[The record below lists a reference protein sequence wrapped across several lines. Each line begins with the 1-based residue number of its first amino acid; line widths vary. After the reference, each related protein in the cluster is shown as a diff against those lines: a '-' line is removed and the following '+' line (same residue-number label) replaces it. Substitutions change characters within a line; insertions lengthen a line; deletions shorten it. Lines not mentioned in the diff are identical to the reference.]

1 MKGYKRF
8 AGSLIKNEVRMLI
21 SCLAYNL
28 SLFVKHIAGGV
39 VKNLTMKRFRKLFVN
54 IVGKSVKSARRQVLK
69 LSNLYS
75 LKEEFRILFERI
87 SSLNFSLPIL
97 YEARDGSPLC

>member
-1 MKGYKRF
+1 VSQEYFQLYRKRGQSENFIKEMKSGFFGDKTD
-8 AGSLIKNEVRMLI
+8 SSTLIKNEVRMLI

-54 IVGKSVKSARRQVLK
+54 IVGKSV
-69 LSNLYS
+69 
-75 LKEEFRILFERI
+75 
-87 SSLNFSLPIL
+87 
-97 YEARDGSPLC
+97 